1 MKAAR
6 PVQSRFL
13 HEIAKDI
20 RDDWQGM
27 PLDAVVLTGALSNAN
42 WIDDTVNGVSARMVI
57 MRLLPK
63 TTGWKG
69 DKAKRI
75 KNELKALCGM
85 R

>member
-1 MKAAR
+1 MKALR

-27 PLDAVVLTGALSNAN
+27 PLDAIELIGALSNAN
-42 WIDDTVNGVSARMVI
+42 WIDDIVNGVSARMVI
-57 MRLLPK
+57 MQLLPK
-63 TTGWKG
+63 TTGWSS
-69 DKAKRI
+69 DRAKRI